1 MIVCGSCVIF
11 VPILKNLVD
20 LASFV
25 MKNILEDLQIRT
37 RISPTSTQ
45 PPPPTTTT
53 LTLLVT
59 MVKLM
64 STDCFLQCAKP
75 FAFTTDNT
83 LKVTHHNFDTKEI
96 MIALKL
102 HGIMSSSLLLIG
114 LMVIGLGIYQYG
126 NKI

>member
-45 PPPPTTTT
+45 PPPPTTT
-53 LTLLVT
+53 
-59 MVKLM
+59 M
-64 STDCFLQCAKP
+64 
-75 FAFTTDNT
+75 
-83 LKVTHHNFDTKEI
+83 HHNR
-96 MIALKL
+96 LL
-102 HGIMSSSLLLIG
+102 HTTTI
-114 LMVIGLGIYQYG
+114 
-126 NKI
+126 